1 MAEVSAADWAFKQV
15 EGLRDEPAK
24 RLELLERTYHGP
36 TGHAPHHL
44 PFRRAAMAFMRWE
57 LARNVLAPL
66 DAAPAGSPW
75 WRAVNDRLLRD
86 GCEAVARSGGRGGA
100 PSSPA
105 IPLWMSFVAD
115 PRRQTW
121 YRAHNATI
129 VDAYLEN
136 RDLAEQENAA
146 ERFFLNVVL
155 LRLLYAHALVSAPRL
170 ALGSF
175 PGIGP
180 MLGDPRVAVTGIF
193 LSLSRIVPDRYP
205 LERDVHEYISEENP
219 LGRMLDYGIIQPRLQ
234 HLYEWSA
241 EELCE
246 SRLRDLVRDGSPV
259 YAWPFENRNV
269 WEPVRLTRTVRAL
282 RRIFPIRAPI
292 SGEDSTF

>member
-1 MAEVSAADWAFKQV
+1 MILAAVELSAADWALQQV
-15 EGLRDEPAK
+15 EAVREEPAK

-66 DAAPAGSPW
+66 HGTPAGSRW

-100 PSSPA
+100 PSSAA
-105 IPLWMSFVAD
+105 IPVWMSFVTD
-115 PRRQTW
+115 PRAQTW

-129 VDAYLEN
+129 VAAYLEN
-136 RDLAEQENAA
+136 RGLAEQENGA

-170 ALGSF
+170 ALGSLV
-175 PGIGP
+175 GIGP
-180 MLGDPRVAVTGIF
+180 LLGDPRVAVTGIF

-205 LERDVHEYISEENP
+205 LLRDVHEYIADENP
-219 LGRMLDYGIIQPRLQ
+219 LGQMLDYGIIRPRLQ
-234 HLYEWSA
+234 RLYEWSA
-241 EELCE
+241 EELQE
-246 SRLRDLVRDGSPV
+246 PGLLEFVREGSPV
-259 YAWPFENRNV
+259 YVWPFEHRDV
-269 WEPVRLTRTVRAL
+269 WELPRPPRIVGAL
-282 RRIFPIRAPI
+282 RRIFPVR
-292 SGEDSTF
+292 